1 MTRDLRD
8 PEKLGKALLG
18 VRANFYMNG
27 FPPGGPT
34 LSKSYDS
41 YKNLDYVPD
50 VSKDD
55 SMGKQCVREYRAEL
69 ESRAAEGDKYAAS
82 ALESID
88 AGKGVQGYDE
98 AGA

>member
-1 MTRDLRD
+1 VRDLRD
-8 PEKLGKALLG
+8 PQLLG
-18 VRANFYMNG
+18 A
-27 FPPGGPT
+27 T
-34 LSKSYDS
+34 LLSDAASARSAYGDGIPLHEVWDVHTS
-41 YKNLDYVPD
+41 HYVKGD